1 MSVKVELGFTEAGN
15 SAPFLTL
22 DDPVK
27 GTLDNS
33 DNVLGGAEVLVD
45 VSEFFQNY
53 SITRG
58 KNRELDKFNAG
69 QVSITFENTNRFFDP
84 TFEASPYFGQIVP
97 RRQVRV
103 TKDEIIQFEG
113 TIDDWNIDFSPGGQS
128 TATAQGFD
136 GFSILANLTIDELSV
151 PEETTNERITR
162 VLNAINWSQ
171 NKRDLDFGGATLGAQ
186 TIEQGTNVLDYLTL
200 ISLSEPGDIFISK
213 NGSVKFVSRNVS
225 FTSDGITFSDNGEG
239 IGYTELKSVFGS
251 ELLFNSVL
259 VSSEAGQATARKVDS
274 IAEYGER
281 DLERNTLLSDQ
292 EQLDV
297 LASFLVN
304 RFAEPELRFESLSSN
319 LRTLSESDRLLL
331 ENAELGDVT
340 EIKFTPNNIPPQID
354 SYGKIIGIRSTV
366 TPDSE
371 QIIFNF
377 QSVAGALFVL
387 SDAEFGKLDSGNSLG
402 W

>member
-22 DDPVK
+22 DDPVN

-45 VSEFFQNY
+45 VSEFFQSY
-53 SITRG
+53 SISRG
-58 KNRELDKFNAG
+58 KSRELEKFNAG
-69 QVSITFENTNRFFDP
+69 QVSVTFENTNRFFDP
-84 TFEASPYFGQIVP
+84 TYEASPYFGQIVP

-103 TKDEIIQFEG
+103 TKDDIIQFEG

-128 TATAQGFD
+128 IATAQGFD
-136 GFSILANLTIDELSV
+136 GFSIFANLTLPELSV
-151 PEETTNERITR
+151 PEESTSERITR
-162 VLNAINWSQ
+162 VLDAINWSE

-186 TIEQGTNVLDYLTL
+186 TIEQGTNVLEYLTL
-200 ISLSEPGDIFISK
+200 ISVSEPGDVFISK

-225 FTSDGITFSDNGEG
+225 FTSDGITFSDTGDD
-239 IGYTELKSVFGS
+239 ITYTELQTVYGS

-259 VSSEAGQATARKVDS
+259 VTSEAGEATASKAQS
-274 IAEYGER
+274 IGEYGER
-281 DLERNTLLSDQ
+281 GLERATLLSDTD
-292 EQLDV
+292 QLQV
-297 LASFLVN
+297 LADFLVN
-304 RFAEPELRFESLSSN
+304 RFSEPELRFETLTSN

-331 ENAELGDVT
+331 EGAELGDVT